1 MTLQVR
7 VVSSRPLRLTRTSGI
22 DLDAYAAW
30 YDSGLVGSD
39 SSFGAGLTGRYYR
52 NIFRDR
58 LQAQIA
64 AGLYTTQAGEFD
76 ASYGSILFG
85 LRYTF

>member
-1 MTLQVR
+1 M
-7 VVSSRPLRLTRTSGI
+7 RPGST
-22 DLDAYAAW
+22 AA
-30 YDSGLVGSD
+30 SPTPTPAS
-39 SSFGAGLTGRYYR
+39 APGLTGRYYR

-76 ASYGSILFG
+76 ASYGSILLG